1 MKRTLTDKEREDLLY
16 SKRTR
21 FNLTYCDLVQN
32 KEDLEKLENDP
43 PKFLK
48 SLFRNSGWAFVA
60 STITSFGG
68 MLATALVDKAI
79 RLVKHNEIEQA
90 EQAYVNEFTNGI
102 YAEYGVTI
110 TPDANTITQQLMDY
124 FVTVP
129 PADMALWQ
137 EMANTFQIEFNQIA
151 IDCGALTGSHLLIF
165 ILVGAAIPYV
175 VNFGF
180 NIFFHVVDKRIH
192 ADELHECKK
201 KIYYDEQ
208 ELMVLQQDIEA
219 LEKGEMP
226 LNL

>member
-21 FNLTYCDLVQN
+21 FNLTYRDLVQN
-32 KEDLEKLENDP
+32 KEDLQKLENNP

-48 SLFRNSGWAFVA
+48 SFFRNSGWAFVA

-68 MLATALVDKAI
+68 MLATALVDDAI

-90 EQAYVNEFTNGI
+90 IQAYINEFTNGI

-151 IDCGALTGSHLLIF
+151 IDCGALSLNHMLIF
-165 ILVGAAIPYV
+165 MIVGAAIPYV

-180 NIFFHVVDKRIH
+180 NIFFHIVDKRIH
-192 ADELHECKK
+192 ADELHECNK
-201 KIYYDEQ
+201 KIYYDKQ

>member
-21 FNLTYCDLVQN
+21 FNLTYRDLVQN
-32 KEDLEKLENDP
+32 KEDLQKLENNP

-48 SLFRNSGWAFVA
+48 SFFRNSGWAFVA

-68 MLATALVDKAI
+68 MLATALVDDAI

-90 EQAYVNEFTNGI
+90 IQAYINEFTNGI

-151 IDCGALTGSHLLIF
+151 IDCGALSLNHMLIF
-165 ILVGAAIPYV
+165 MIVGAAIPYV

-180 NIFFHVVDKRIH
+180 NIFFHFNDKRIH

-201 KIYYDEQ
+201 KIYYDKQ